1 VILEFPDYNDFELMV
16 TVLLDTLQS
25 EAPDLTEAQQQQLTN
40 GVLEDY
46 ADLSTKYARIQM
58 LKRDMFFNALRL
70 KYAYAVTCHKAQ
82 GGQWQ
87 HVYLDQGYLT
97 EDMVSADYYRWLY
110 TAFTRA
116 TEKLYLINWSDKQWQ
131 ELEER
136 TDEKN
141 A

>member
-1 VILEFPDYNDFELMV
+1 
-16 TVLLDTLQS
+16 
-25 EAPDLTEAQQQQLTN
+25 
-40 GVLEDY
+40 
-46 ADLSTKYARIQM
+46 
-58 LKRDMFFNALRL
+58 
-70 KYAYAVTCHKAQ
+70 
-82 GGQWQ
+82 
-87 HVYLDQGYLT
+87 
-97 EDMVSADYYRWLY
+97 MVSADYYRWLY